1 MEEIK
6 FGEFV
11 RTIDGYIR
19 KVTQVNEKGS
29 YECLCWGA
37 YLVDEKYKNSVGI
50 SAKKIAKHSFNII
63 DLIEVGDYVNG
74 CLIVEINKDPFITNQ
89 TNLWTNM
96 LLSYGEPFSNEYYKL
111 KILEKDI
118 KSIVTR
124 EQFENIEYKV
134 GE

>member
-6 FGEFV
+6 VNEYV

-63 DLIEVGDYVNG
+63 DLIEEGDYIKLENRGERFYEVT
-74 CLIVEINKDPFITNQ
+74 TNYQ
-89 TNLWTNM
+89 GKLAIIDIGW
-96 LLSYGEPFSNEYYKL
+96 NEYEQIDETYND
-111 KILEKDI
+111 DI
-118 KSIVTR
+118 KSIITKEMMKSV
-124 EQFENIEYKV
+124 EYKV
-134 GE
+134 D

>member
-6 FGEFV
+6 VKEYV

-50 SAKKIAKHSFNII
+50 SAKKIKKHSFNII
-63 DLIEVGDYVNG
+63 DLIE
-74 CLIVEINKDPFITNQ
+74 
-89 TNLWTNM
+89 
-96 LLSYGEPFSNEYYKL
+96 S
-111 KILEKDI
+111 
-118 KSIVTR
+118 R
-124 EQFENIEYKV
+124 
-134 GE
+134 